1 MNNSNHQNVND
12 LQKIIHLLIWPNGSL
27 LSIKNKTIHQHIIRL
42 TTSKL
47 DELFMK
53 RSSTLILLFSSM
65 FAFFIFILMIFIIFC
80 LITNTR
86 NSKKKTTISNDNYH
100 HYDEFIHHDHRTMKQ
115 KQQQQQQQYPP
126 RIESKN
132 LQSLSLSNLDSL
144 EHVELLKSTSKSNRT

>member
-12 LQKIIHLLIWPNGSL
+12 LQRIIHLLIWPNGSL

-86 NSKKKTTISNDNYH
+86 NSKKKTTISDDNYH
-100 HYDEFIHHDHRTMKQ
+100 HYDEFIHHDHRTIKQ
-115 KQQQQQQQYPP
+115 KQQQQHPP